1 MTGFFEA
8 GEGHRGTEA
17 DSRFVHKRAKPA
29 YPQPQRRGTHN
40 DQLPFCLKQ
49 KEEPMPE
56 KTIDFDENTEV
67 GGFNPER
74 RKEKKKDQAEIGPGA
89 TDDPHGNADGDV
101 KRKIEE
107 GLTKLPP
114 G

>member
-1 MTGFFEA
+1 L

-17 DSRFVHKRAKPA
+17 DSRFVHKRGKAA
-29 YPQPQRRGTHN
+29 YPQPRLRGTHN

-49 KEEPMPE
+49 KEEPMPN

-74 RKEKKKDQAEIGPGA
+74 RNEKKKDQAEIGPGG
-89 TDDPHGNADGDV
+89 TDDPRRELDPAT

-107 GLTKLPP
+107 QTNKPERG
-114 G
+114 

>member
-1 MTGFFEA
+1 L

-17 DSRFVHKRAKPA
+17 DSRFVHKRGKAA
-29 YPQPQRRGTHN
+29 YPQPRLRGTHN

-49 KEEPMPE
+49 KEEPMPD

-74 RKEKKKDQAEIGPGA
+74 RNEKKKEQVGPA
-89 TDDPHGNADGDV
+89 PTDDPRGRAKPDLKH
-101 KRKIEE
+101 KIEE
-107 GLTKLPP
+107 KTNKLPP

>member
-1 MTGFFEA
+1 
-8 GEGHRGTEA
+8 
-17 DSRFVHKRAKPA
+17 
-29 YPQPQRRGTHN
+29 
-40 DQLPFCLKQ
+40 
-49 KEEPMPE
+49 MPD

-74 RKEKKKDQAEIGPGA
+74 RKEKKKEQVGPA
-89 TDDPHGNADGDV
+89 PTDDPHGDADGDIR
-101 KRKIEE
+101 RKIEE